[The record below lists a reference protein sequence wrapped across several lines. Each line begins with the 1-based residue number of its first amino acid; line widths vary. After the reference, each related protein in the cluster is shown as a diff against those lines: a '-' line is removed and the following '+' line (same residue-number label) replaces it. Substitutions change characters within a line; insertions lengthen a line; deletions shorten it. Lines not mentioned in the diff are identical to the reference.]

1 MSQRST
7 TTHCQIFQ
15 NNISH
20 FSFSA
25 HLCTLL
31 TLGVV
36 FLSTTSAQPYLRP
49 SYPLKYQR
57 SIPYEPGYEA
67 NPIRWGKRN
76 SFHQDTEDAGLWG
89 KRQEELGEGLWGKR
103 DIDDVRLYNK
113 RVQLEPRQE
122 LLTTNEISDLL
133 ERDNKA
139 MVESLVKLR
148 LDVDEALR
156 HFNVLEIEDKRQD
169 IESAGLWG

>member
-1 MSQRST
+1 MDST
-7 TTHCQIFQ
+7 
-15 NNISH
+15 
-20 FSFSA
+20 

-36 FLSTTSAQPYLRP
+36 FFSTTSAQPYLRP

-76 SFHQDTEDAGLWG
+76 SLYQDTEDAGLWG

-103 DIDDVRLYNK
+103 DIDDVRLYSK
-113 RVQLEPRQE
+113 RVQLKPRQDPE
-122 LLTTNEISDLL
+122 IMTTNDISDLL

-156 HFNVLEIEDKRQD
+156 HFNIIEIQEDKRQD
-169 IESAGLWG
+169 LESAGLWG